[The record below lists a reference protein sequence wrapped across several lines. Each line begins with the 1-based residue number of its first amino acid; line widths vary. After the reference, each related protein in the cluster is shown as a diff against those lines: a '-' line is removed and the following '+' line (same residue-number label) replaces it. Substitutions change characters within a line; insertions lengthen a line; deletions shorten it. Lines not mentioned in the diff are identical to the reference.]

1 MLTVIVQA
9 VNASSKKRP
18 YQKTPFLMGKLG
30 IAHVAVG
37 KGPCPNWFWPR
48 REKGGTDLPQKFYW
62 DYWVMMMISLR
73 HASPNP
79 RYEVVCSV
87 EMSGNAVAFGLGGV
101 HLVATN
107 TYRSDPILATTLIV
121 LLMPPHIKAALI
133 WSLYHAHHYSVD
145 VSLWSRVLSYHD
157 QGHHQSL
164 TLWITTIFDC
174 SCPPA
179 NTTCIQR
186 ITLMNWQPFYRLIE
200 NQTNHHFIHCPKP
213 ATECFTSDTL
223 Y

>member
-1 MLTVIVQA
+1 
-9 VNASSKKRP
+9 
-18 YQKTPFLMGKLG
+18 
-30 IAHVAVG
+30 
-37 KGPCPNWFWPR
+37 
-48 REKGGTDLPQKFYW
+48 
-62 DYWVMMMISLR
+62 MMISLR

-179 NTTCIQR
+179 NHTCLQR
-186 ITLMNWQPFYRLIE
+186 ITLINWQLFYQLIE

>member
-1 MLTVIVQA
+1 MQALRKDLT
-9 VNASSKKRP
+9 KKNTFSYRHCSHCIGGRP
-18 YQKTPFLMGKLG
+18 PAQIGFDALLTLFDSGG
-30 IAHVAVG
+30 
-37 KGPCPNWFWPR
+37 R
-48 REKGGTDLPQKFYW
+48 RGGLDLPQKKPVGIIQW
-62 DYWVMMMISLR
+62 MMISLR

-79 RYEVVCSV
+79 WYEVVGSV

-157 QGHHQSL
+157 QGHPQSL

-179 NTTCIQR
+179 NTTCLQR
-186 ITLMNWQPFYRLIE
+186 ITLINWQPFCRLIE
-200 NQTNHHFIHCPKP
+200 NETNHHFIHCPKP